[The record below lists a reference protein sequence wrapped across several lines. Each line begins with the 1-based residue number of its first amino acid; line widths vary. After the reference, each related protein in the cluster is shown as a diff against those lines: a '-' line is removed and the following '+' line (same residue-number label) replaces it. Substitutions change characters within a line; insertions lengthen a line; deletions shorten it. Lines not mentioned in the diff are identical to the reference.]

1 MSLQLVAPRIQPPL
15 DENFR
20 PAVLVNQNFRRELAL
35 LGIRLILGLERS
47 GGEVTRFETRVY
59 SPIRQISR
67 ITFYT
72 SNALSSFC
80 FDSAADIRSMLE
92 TLRALH

>member
-20 PAVLVNQNFRRELAL
+20 PAVLVNQNFRRESAL

-47 GGEVTRFETRVY
+47 GARSRVLKQEY
-59 SPIRQISR
+59 IRPSVKFR
-67 ITFYT
+67 G
-72 SNALSSFC
+72 
-80 FDSAADIRSMLE
+80 
-92 TLRALH
+92 